1 MYFFIQFFLIRP
13 SVSSYLVLVNSSIP
27 SQSRNVLFS
36 WWVTAMKDIYQRN
49 RRLRMVGVIWH
60 QDLRLTDISIII
72 YNGCC
77 TTALITGFIIS
88 LSSNFHL
95 FPILSIGKDHPEFIW
110 STCAANSMTLCSFV
124 PCTRGIGVLW
134 LPVIYYLSSGS
145 HPNSVTSHCSVS
157 ATLHWQFCV
166 STSSGFIA
174 SDSTAVKSCYDCI
187 CLQHWYW
194 LRVEILVDIGN
205 TGTKNVVN
213 HWQDPQ
219 ITIGDVVEVPHRS
232 LNPSPLSYFY
242 YR

>member
-13 SVSSYLVLVNSSIP
+13 SVSSYLVLVNSSIS

-110 STCAANSMTLCSFV
+110 STCAAKFNDVVLFRSMHQRDRCTMITCYLLFKQWISSKLRDIALQCQCNITLAVLRVHLKRIYCI
-124 PCTRGIGVLW
+124 RQHGGKAMLW
-134 LPVIYYLSSGS
+134 LYM
-145 HPNSVTSHCSVS
+145 
-157 ATLHWQFCV
+157 
-166 STSSGFIA
+166 
-174 SDSTAVKSCYDCI
+174 STALILIAGRDISRHRE
-187 CLQHWYW
+187 HW
-194 LRVEILVDIGN
+194 
-205 TGTKNVVN
+205 
-213 HWQDPQ
+213 H
-219 ITIGDVVEVPHRS
+219 
-232 LNPSPLSYFY
+232 
-242 YR
+242 

>member
-1 MYFFIQFFLIRP
+1 MYFFIQIFLIRP
-13 SVSSYLVLVNSSIP
+13 SVSSYLVLVNSRIS

-110 STCAANSMTLCSFV
+110 STCAAKFNDVVLFCSMHQTQPELV
-124 PCTRGIGVLW
+124 VATPVTVL
-134 LPVIYYLSSGS
+134 LLEQHNRVVRS
-145 HPNSVTSHCSVS
+145 HYN
-157 ATLHWQFCV
+157 
-166 STSSGFIA
+166 
-174 SDSTAVKSCYDCI
+174 
-187 CLQHWYW
+187 
-194 LRVEILVDIGN
+194 VEIMIAG
-205 TGTKNVVN
+205 TGGMSQKL
-213 HWQDPQ
+213 
-219 ITIGDVVEVPHRS
+219 RS
-232 LNPSPLSYFY
+232 GQ
-242 YR
+242 